1 MRTVPASIPELIEA
15 LGGGAEVARA
25 LGIPPSTVF
34 TWSGRASIPYDR
46 WPAIIDEAARR
57 GVEGID
63 ANLILRIS
71 TSPAPSP
78 SSPPSEATQ

>member
-1 MRTVPASIPELIEA
+1 MQGIGSIPDLIDA
-15 LGGGAEVARA
+15 LGGNSELARA
-25 LGIPPSTVF
+25 ISVPVNTIGAWRF
-34 TWSGRASIPYDR
+34 RGSIPYDR